1 MAVSYAPLKAAYDQ
15 YLADKTLYDANVAA
29 WAEYEA
35 NYGSEEAAYQ
45 SALATYTTAIRSWY
59 SAVASVEASNR
70 ITLAQWEQDM
80 KPYQVLIPK
89 YSYFLGRRGRGWP
102 KFYREMADD
111 TRTNPTGGFWTMY
124 TAIVTPN
131 QNALDGL
138 EAELDGNTQQAKGSD
153 MLFDE
158 GFFNLLEEMN
168 QGGIATAIEEAKKES
183 NTSIEYI

>member
-1 MAVSYAPLKAAYDQ
+1 
-15 YLADKTLYDANVAA
+15 
-29 WAEYEA
+29 
-35 NYGSEEAAYQ
+35 
-45 SALATYTTAIRSWY
+45 
-59 SAVASVEASNR
+59 
-70 ITLAQWEQDM
+70 M
-80 KPYQVLIPK
+80 KPYQVLIPTK
-89 YSYFLGRRGRGWP
+89 SYFLGRRGRGWP

-124 TAIVTPN
+124 TAIVKPN

-168 QGGIATAIEEAKKES
+168 QGGIATAIEEAKKEGEAPAPAAEGEAAPEGGGRTGHRGGCYPGGCPPGS
-183 NTSIEYI
+183 RRAGWRGQRKP